1 MPLKIVNKDI
11 LTLKV
16 DALVNSTNHNM
27 YGFSGIDKVLHRM
40 GGPEFEEECIKHR
53 HELHYGEALCTKAYG
68 EPKCKY
74 VIHTYGPGYYDG
86 LQGERVLLK
95 SCYMESLKLADNLAC
110 RTVAFPLINAGSMG
124 YPIEEALGIAVTAI
138 TEYLNF
144 TKSKLNVTLAIYG
157 ATAEAVASKVL
168 AGLDVVMAEADPAPG
183 AAVPAAPPKPVSLD
197 DVVKSSGESFP
208 EVLIR
213 LMNSKGMVD
222 PDVYGALHMP
232 RQTFNKLIN
241 GKVKAPKKST
251 IAGIALVMKLSL
263 AETEELLASAG
274 LAFAPADKFDR
285 IIKYCIENH
294 IYNLYT
300 VNVQLVNYKQK
311 TFYAG

>member
-27 YGFSGIDKVLHRM
+27 YGFSGIDKVLHR
-40 GGPEFEEECIKHR
+40 
-53 HELHYGEALCTKAYG
+53 
-68 EPKCKY
+68 
-74 VIHTYGPGYYDG
+74 
-86 LQGERVLLK
+86 
-95 SCYMESLKLADNLAC
+95 
-110 RTVAFPLINAGSMG
+110 
-124 YPIEEALGIAVTAI
+124 
-138 TEYLNF
+138 
-144 TKSKLNVTLAIYG
+144 
-157 ATAEAVASKVL
+157 
-168 AGLDVVMAEADPAPG
+168 
-183 AAVPAAPPKPVSLD
+183 
-197 DVVKSSGESFP
+197 
-208 EVLIR
+208 
-213 LMNSKGMVD
+213 MVD

-300 VNVQLVNYKQK
+300 VNVQLVNYDQN